1 MATTPPA
8 AKKGLGQSYT
18 AHLPRPKVFAM
29 GVFIAAC
36 TVACGPAGLAGYM
49 IALAGAG
56 FVVLFAKRSFGGT
69 TGDVLG
75 AVEQIGEMAMLTT
88 AARLVAEH
96 GWQWG

>member
-1 MATTPPA
+1 MPPAPPA

-36 TVACGPAGLAGYM
+36 TVACGPAALAGYM